1 MHFAVAG
8 CAAGSAH
15 PLGTH
20 LGAGF
25 LASTLPHL
33 EQEAYA
39 EARLPR
45 NAVAWLEALFDT
57 KIVRLDRARS
67 TRPFLFLALI
77 HPSDPWPLPGHPEAM
92 KMSYRQGYLHCENMG
107 GD

>member
-1 MHFAVAG
+1 
-8 CAAGSAH
+8 
-15 PLGTH
+15 
-20 LGAGF
+20 
-25 LASTLPHL
+25 L

-77 HPSDPWPLPGHPEAM
+77 HPSDPWPGKGHPEAM
-92 KMSYRQGYLHCENMG
+92 KMELPPRIFSHQCLEGAFSEVGLPLNGVLGSCVSFSNPHTCPVS
-107 GD
+107 